1 MEGTWP
7 VRINGV
13 ECGTVSAR
21 REGAYTLFT
30 AEAVCNGVVRISLY
44 GGGREGYLGVLA
56 PDANGCM
63 TLTRR
68 MTRSALASFPAT
80 PEYAAESGQ
89 TPPERRDES
98 DESDTDAAS
107 TAEPEGSCENEAQA
121 EAQVKERVEAQTET
135 KMDAEAEPEP
145 APPAPDTLWY
155 AAPDGTLSHFDGVK
169 HWLAMP
175 SDGVRVPS
183 WAKGVVRRINGR
195 EYVVFPR

>member
-68 MTRSALASFPAT
+68 VTRSALASFPAT
-80 PEYAAESGQ
+80 PEYAAESGL
-89 TPPERRDES
+89 TPPARRDEA
-98 DESDTDAAS
+98 DESSSDAPSAV
-107 TAEPEGSCENEAQA
+107 EPEASGEIEAQA
-121 EAQVKERVEAQTET
+121 QAQAEVQTEAH
-135 KMDAEAEPEP
+135 AEAEPEP
-145 APPAPDTLWY
+145 APPAQDTLWY

-183 WAKGVVRRINGR
+183 WAKGVIRRINGR

>member
-13 ECGTVSAR
+13 ECGTVSAHP
-21 REGAYTLFT
+21 EGVYTVIT

-44 GGGREGYLGVLA
+44 GGGCEGYLGVLA
-56 PDANGCM
+56 PNADGRM

-68 MTRSALASFPAT
+68 VTRSALAAFPAE
-80 PEYAAESGQ
+80 PEYAAEAGL
-89 TPPERRDES
+89 TPPERRDET
-98 DESDTDAAS
+98 DESDTAAPS
-107 TAEPEGSCENEAQA
+107 DVEPEASCESEAQA
-121 EAQVKERVEAQTET
+121 EARAEEQIEAKT
-135 KMDAEAEPEP
+135 EAEPEP
-145 APPAPDTLWY
+145 APPAADTLWY
-155 AAPDGTLSHFDGVK
+155 AAPDGTLSHFDGEK

-175 SDGVRVPS
+175 SDGVRVPN